1 MCRTR
6 CRNACRNLRRAGRSS
21 DAMTPLGVLLALL
34 IGASL
39 GLVGGGGSILTVPA
53 LVHAGGF
60 APRDAIVASLIV
72 VGVAATAGA
81 LLHWRR
87 GTLDLAVAGWFGGL
101 GAVGAMAGA
110 RLGRLLPGG
119 WLMAA
124 FGVIAVAAGL
134 TLLSRRGS
142 PVPRVAR
149 PHPTLVA
156 STALSV
162 GFLTGLLGVG
172 GGFIIVPALALVVRL
187 PMARAVGTS
196 LAVIALNCAAGL
208 TTASVA
214 LDADRMIVT
223 TVFAALARAG
233 TLIGAR
239 TASRARPDVLRR
251 AFGLLVLAVGVY
263 TGAAA
268 LA

>member
-1 MCRTR
+1 VRRTGG
-6 CRNACRNLRRAGRSS
+6 RNAYRNLRRPNRAF
-21 DAMTPLGVLLALL
+21 DAVTPLAVLLALM

-72 VGVAATAGA
+72 VGVAATVGA
-81 LLHWRR
+81 FLHWRR
-87 GTLDLAVAGWFGGL
+87 RTLDVAVAGWFGGL

-110 RLGRLLPGG
+110 RLGRLLPGR
-119 WLMAA
+119 WLMIA
-124 FGVIAVAAGL
+124 FGFIAVSAGL
-134 TLLSRRGS
+134 ALLSRRGS
-142 PVPRVAR
+142 PAPRVAR
-149 PHPTLVA
+149 PHPVLVA
-156 STALSV
+156 STALGV

-187 PMARAVGTS
+187 PMAQAVGTS
-196 LAVIALNCAAGL
+196 LAVIAINCAAAL

-214 LDADRMIVT
+214 LDADHMIVT
-223 TVFAALARAG
+223 TVFAALALAG
-233 TLIGAR
+233 TLVGAR
-239 TASRARPDVLRR
+239 TASHVRPDVLRR
-251 AFGLLVLAVGVY
+251 VFGLLVLTVGLY
-263 TGAAA
+263 TGAVA

>member
-1 MCRTR
+1 
-6 CRNACRNLRRAGRSS
+6 
-21 DAMTPLGVLLALL
+21 MTPVAVMLALL

-81 LLHWRR
+81 LLHWRL
-87 GTLDLAVAGWFGGL
+87 GTLDIAVAGWFGGL
-101 GAVGAMAGA
+101 GAVGAMGGA
-110 RLGRLLPGG
+110 RLGRLVPAG

-124 FGVIAVAAGL
+124 FAVIAVAAGL
-134 TLLSRRGS
+134 TLMSRRGML
-142 PVPRVAR
+142 RQRLAR
-149 PHPTLVA
+149 PHPGFVV
-156 STALSV
+156 STALGV

-172 GGFIIVPALALVVRL
+172 GGFIIVPALAMVLGL

-196 LAVIALNCAAGL
+196 LAVIAINCAAGL
-208 TTASVA
+208 TTAATV
-214 LDADRMIVT
+214 LDADRMLVT
-223 TVFAALARAG
+223 AVFAVLALMG

-251 AFGLLVLAVGVY
+251 VFALLVLGVGVY
-263 TGAAA
+263 TGAVA
-268 LA
+268 LV